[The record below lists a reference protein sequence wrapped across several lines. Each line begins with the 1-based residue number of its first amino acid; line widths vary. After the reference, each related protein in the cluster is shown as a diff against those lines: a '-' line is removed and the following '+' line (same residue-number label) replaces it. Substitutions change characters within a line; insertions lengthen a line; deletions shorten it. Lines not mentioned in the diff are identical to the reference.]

1 MLAPAAC
8 VPLPAQRIGLRY
20 HDREG
25 HVLCRGEYL
34 VDFDHPMRLFRET
47 GEVTMKSR
55 AEVSGRS
62 RTESRLLKL
71 LLLSFVGAAISGT
84 ALVGFA
90 LGDTLELRTGQIVQ
104 GRFVGGSPLN
114 IRFEVDGKE
123 QIFATKDVLN
133 IGFSDVSDVSDVS
146 SAPAPPAAP
155 APPVDSAATPAPTA
169 PIAQSAAAPLPTH
182 SDLPDA
188 PVASSAAR
196 RSPSAAQ
203 AITIPA
209 GTSLLVRM
217 VDGVDSSTS
226 RVGDPFQ
233 ASLESDLVR
242 WRHRGRA

>member
-71 LLLSFVGAAISGT
+71 LLLGFVGAAISGT

-133 IGFSDVSDVSDVS
+133 IGFSDVSDVS
-146 SAPAPPAAP
+146 SAPAPPACSCSSCGFGGNAG
-155 APPVDSAATPAPTA
+155 AYCTDRAISRRPTA
-169 PIAQSAAAPLPTH
+169 DPLGSAGRARGKFSGATKPFRCAGH
-182 SDLPDA
+182 YDSRGH
-188 PVASSAAR
+188 VAAR
-196 RSPSAAQ
+196 PH
-203 AITIPA
+203 
-209 GTSLLVRM
+209 G
-217 VDGVDSSTS
+217 
-226 RVGDPFQ
+226 
-233 ASLESDLVR
+233 
-242 WRHRGRA
+242 